1 MREGMATS
9 KQGSSKLIPRQ
20 FMISAEQDE
29 WLREKEYREKKASK
43 SEIVREALDRAMKED
58 KKKT

>member
-1 MREGMATS
+1 MTTRAPGT
-9 KQGSSKLIPRQ
+9 LLRRQ
-20 FMISAEQDE
+20 FVIRRDQDE

-58 KKKT
+58 KKKK